1 MAIARLFLM
10 GFDVLSV
17 VYACLW
23 FFFRTR
29 RREKLEATW
38 NAGDGDGARAQFVR
52 EGLERYN
59 RPLKRT
65 LILGVYDLPTGALE
79 LLIYQTNS
87 A

>member
-10 GFDVLSV
+10 GFVVLSV

-23 FFFRTR
+23 FFFRAR

-38 NAGDGDGARAQFVR
+38 DAGKGNGARGQFVR
-52 EGLERYN
+52 EGLESHH
-59 RPLKRT
+59 RPLKRN
-65 LILGVYDLPTGALE
+65 LILGVYVLPTTALA
-79 LLIYQTNS
+79 LMIYLTNS

>member
-10 GFDVLSV
+10 GFVVLSV

-23 FFFRTR
+23 FFFRAR

-38 NAGDGDGARAQFVR
+38 DAGKGDGSRAQFVR
-52 EGLERYN
+52 SGLERYH
-59 RPLKRT
+59 RPLKRN
-65 LILGVYDLPTGALE
+65 LILGVYVLPTAALA
-79 LLIYQTNS
+79 LLIYLTNS